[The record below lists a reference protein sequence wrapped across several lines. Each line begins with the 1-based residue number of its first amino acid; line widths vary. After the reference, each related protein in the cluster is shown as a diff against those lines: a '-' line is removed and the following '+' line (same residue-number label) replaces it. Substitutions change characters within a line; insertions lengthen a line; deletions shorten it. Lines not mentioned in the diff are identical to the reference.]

1 MKKEALVIGINKYVS
16 LDILD
21 KCENDAEDISD
32 FLKECGFNTK
42 VLLNPTQKD
51 IIKSLANYKK
61 KISKDTISIIYF
73 SGHGLQIE
81 GDNFIVPSDANV
93 SITEEIPY
101 FCINASDLLL
111 DIDIQS
117 QIMHLIILDA
127 CRNNPFKSGIKGI
140 TGGLARMVAP
150 MGTLIAFA
158 TSPNMTSI
166 ERKEDRNGIYTKHLL
181 NNLKIPNIPLERA
194 FKNTRTNVLKD
205 TKGKQVPW
213 EESSLHGEDFYFIKE
228 ATALVM
234 YLKKELIF
242 SYQELTVNTIDFS
255 IIDGD
260 NVRTEKIPFSKA
272 TSLFKKQFE
281 EYKNTIHPRDA
292 FMVLFN
298 LQKIIHSA
306 YKFSIISKTIDFRE
320 LDRQIISQSPN
331 LTRDEVSQFQKI
343 LLTMEHYSSI
353 FAHNDKFGELKS
365 LKRDIKNHIWVGYKL
380 DGEILD
386 KQNLI
391 MEDLDFV
398 NKNIESLNEIIE
410 SKLLIGIMNEFFKT

>member
-21 KCENDAEDISD
+21 KCENDAEDVSD
-32 FLKECGFNTK
+32 FLTECGFNTK

-61 KISKDTISIIYF
+61 NISKDTISIIYF

-117 QIMHLIILDA
+117 HIMHLIILDA

-205 TKGKQVPW
+205 TNGKQVPW

-242 SYQELTVNTIDFS
+242 AYQELTVNTIDFS
-255 IIDGD
+255 LINEN
-260 NVRTEKIPFSKA
+260 NVITEKMPFSQA

-306 YKFSIISKTIDFRE
+306 YRFSIISKTIDFRE
-320 LDRQIISQSPN
+320 LDRQII
-331 LTRDEVSQFQKI
+331 I
-343 LLTMEHYSSI
+343 
-353 FAHNDKFGELKS
+353 
-365 LKRDIKNHIWVGYKL
+365 NHRI
-380 DGEILD
+380 
-386 KQNLI
+386 
-391 MEDLDFV
+391 
-398 NKNIESLNEIIE
+398 
-410 SKLLIGIMNEFFKT
+410 

>member
-1 MKKEALVIGINKYVS
+1 MKKEALVIGINKYLS

-21 KCENDAEDISD
+21 KCENDAEDVSE
-32 FLKECGFNTK
+32 FLKKCGFNTE

-61 KISKDTISIIYF
+61 EISKDTISIIYF
-73 SGHGLQIE
+73 SGHGLQME

-101 FCINASDLLL
+101 LCINASDLLL

-117 QIMHLIILDA
+117 EIMHLIILDA

-140 TGGLARMVAP
+140 SGGLARMVAP

-181 NNLKIPNIPLERA
+181 SNLKTPNIPLERV
-194 FKNTRTNVLKD
+194 FKNTRTNVLQD
-205 TKGKQVPW
+205 TNGKQVPW

-242 SYQELTVNTIDFS
+242 AYQELTVNTIEFS
-255 IIDGD
+255 IIDGN

-272 TSLFKKQFE
+272 TLLFKKQFDE
-281 EYKNTIHPRDA
+281 HKSTIHPRDA

-298 LQKIIHSA
+298 FQKIIHST

-320 LDRQIISQSPN
+320 LDRQIINQTPN

-353 FAHNDKFGELKS
+353 FAHNDKFGDLKS
-365 LKRDIKNHIWVGYKL
+365 LKRDIKNHIWVGFKL
-380 DGEILD
+380 DGGILD

-391 MEDLDFV
+391 IEDLDFV
-398 NKNIESLNEIIE
+398 NQNIKSLNEIIE
-410 SKLLIGIMNEFFKT
+410 SELLIGIMDEFFKA